1 MFLLI
6 QTGKQGNICAF
17 ITFTFHNVSINTTL
31 LRILLSHTPDFTF
44 HNVSINT
51 VAQSE
56 TTPMEEYPLHSTM
69 FLLIPWFLFRWCK
82 MLLTLHSTMFLL
94 ILWQLPRANI
104 SDITL
109 HSTMFL
115 LIRGSTTGIV
125 TSVSSFTF
133 HNVSINTRDD
143 RARYH
148 RKKTLHSTMFLLI
161 LLDSLFCA
169 FGYLLYIPQC
179 FY

>member
-6 QTGKQGNICAF
+6 LIVSGLWLWHWK
-17 ITFTFHNVSINTTL
+17 TFTFHNVSINTM
-31 LRILLSHTPDFTF
+31 IPFQMMQDAINFTF

-51 VAQSE
+51 WQR
-56 TTPMEEYPLHSTM
+56 
-69 FLLIPWFLFRWCK
+69 LLLQFWNPS
-82 MLLTLHSTMFLL
+82 LHSTMFLL

>member
-1 MFLLI
+1 MPFLLLYNFTFHNVSINTQSYSFLVTLLSFFTFHNVSINTDKRRQHFFQLISLHSTMFLLI

-94 ILWQLPRANI
+94 IPD
-104 SDITL
+104 SDFC
-109 HSTMFL
+109 SN
-115 LIRGSTTGIV
+115 SGI
-125 TSVSSFTF
+125 
-133 HNVSINTRDD
+133 H
-143 RARYH
+143 
-148 RKKTLHSTMFLLI
+148 
-161 LLDSLFCA
+161 
-169 FGYLLYIPQC
+169 LYIPQC

>member
-1 MFLLI
+1 MVSLHSTMFLLI

-56 TTPMEEYPLHSTM
+56 TTPMEEYP
-69 FLLIPWFLFRWCK
+69 
-82 MLLTLHSTMFLL
+82 LHSTMFLL

-161 LLDSLFCA
+161 PDEEIQSFQSIYPLHSTMFLLIHSS
-169 FGYLLYIPQC
+169 
-179 FY
+179 